1 MSISQNKKAYH
12 NYEILEKI
20 EAGIILFGYEVKSV
34 RAGQITLDG
43 SYILIDKTNKIYLV
57 GANIKPLQPEN
68 TPLSYNEIRQR
79 ELLLKSKQVKELKEK
94 TEIIGNTLIPLSIYS
109 KDGLIKVEIALAKG
123 KRKFDKRE
131 SIKKREAEREI
142 GRIFKR

>member
-20 EAGIILFGYEVKSV
+20 EAGIILFGYEVKAV